1 MLKAAKTKN
10 TTMRIYSDIF
20 CDRGVRVMPQTKG
33 KQGKPERIANN
44 ACDHGKTGVY
54 ACKFNLKF
62 CAVDM
67 PRHKEK
73 GDKSRNPLKDIAP
86 ITEIGKSA
94 YGNA

>member
-1 MLKAAKTKN
+1 MRSGSKSDAPRDQKSPKSIYEMIDTAKK
-10 TTMRIYSDIF
+10 
-20 CDRGVRVMPQTKG
+20 TKG
-33 KQGKPERIANN
+33 KQGKSERIADD
-44 ACDHGKTGVY
+44 ACDRGKTGVY

>member
-1 MLKAAKTKN
+1 MPATMAKLGST
-10 TTMRIYSDIF
+10 
-20 CDRGVRVMPQTKG
+20 P
-33 KQGKPERIANN
+33 
-44 ACDHGKTGVY
+44 
-54 ACKFNLKF
+54 
-62 CAVDM
+62 VDM

>member
-1 MLKAAKTKN
+1 MRSGSKGDAPRDQKSPKSIYEMIDTAKK
-10 TTMRIYSDIF
+10 
-20 CDRGVRVMPQTKG
+20 TKG

-44 ACDHGKTGVY
+44 ACDHGKAGVY

-62 CAVDM
+62 CAIDM